1 MQGETQNYELDRFK
15 LITYR
20 RIALGLLVIGAV
32 VLAIVAVRGEGL
44 LSPLSIL
51 GMVLMLAGAPFAYLA
66 DCVERKHDIETVREV
81 QAFLDGTD
89 PGQIERDRTSSR
101 AMRLA
106 KRTLVT
112 VAVVALILAAL
123 CGVIALVTLR

>member
-1 MQGETQNYELDRFK
+1 MNS
-15 LITYR
+15 
-20 RIALGLLVIGAV
+20 ALLGWQR
-32 VLAIVAVRGEGL
+32 LAMA
-44 LSPLSIL
+44 LSVFFTAL

-81 QAFLDGTD
+81 QAFLDGAD